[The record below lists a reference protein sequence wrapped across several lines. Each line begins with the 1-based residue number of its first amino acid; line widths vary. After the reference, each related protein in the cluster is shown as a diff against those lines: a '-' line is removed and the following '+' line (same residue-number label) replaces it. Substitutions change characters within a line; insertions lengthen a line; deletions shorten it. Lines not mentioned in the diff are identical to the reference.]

1 MTMTVLQRFKIELN
15 NKNYYDDDTF
25 TMYLDE
31 NGLTATDTYDKTT
44 MRKALY
50 QTVYDVLNSLAN
62 NIDLFRNVET
72 EFATTSEAYK
82 YLQQRL
88 NTIEAT
94 IISIPDN
101 TDDSEPDSMFNFM
114 FHD

>member
-15 NKNYYDDDTF
+15 NKDYYNDDTYS
-25 TMYLDE
+25 MYLDE

-62 NIDLFRNVET
+62 NIDLFRSVET

-82 YLQQRL
+82 YLQERL
-88 NTIEAT
+88 NDINAK
-94 IISIPDN
+94 IISIPDDTAEEESN
-101 TDDSEPDSMFNFM
+101 IHFL